1 MYETKLPDTLLWCSR
16 MSGSG
21 PISRRSP
28 AVVPSLPGSPAAHP
42 SPTTARATPSTA
54 EALAAGAAG
63 RGPRTVVEAAPTGAS
78 SPLERRAPTTTPKP
92 SPLDGELSWIMPRLR
107 QPAPAELGD
116 TELASLRSQV
126 RTLDKAG
133 LEQLRRGLE
142 RALPAWRTRRVPE
155 AKVGP
160 ATVDKIMAL
169 VGGPGRLG
177 RLPRATRDELRAVRE
192 ANVDALLARAALRI
206 VNGNDGIFRRYNRG
220 DAQAPEGFEV
230 TVGGRR
236 LDHIDQRY
244 ALVERVS
251 GLLRVGYGEE
261 ELTAAIAAAATSTAG
276 TARARAEADVP
287 AILEATAE
295 LITKRA
301 QSFQALSGPSDLG
314 DDAKARVAHQLSQVR
329 WLEARAV
336 AAEPSWSPAAPA
348 EYKDDLRALLT
359 APDAAHVLEAV
370 DVRFEAVM
378 DFVVSARLRADGL
391 DPLPTVRVERLPAER
406 VQATPDTSAAR
417 LPAGHPVRQ
426 RLDELGARLAAGERS
441 AVGVAYAT
449 QTFPEEILGD
459 VARGELKVVAFD
471 GSRDNGVRYIRD
483 TYGISEGG
491 VRSSCRLMG
500 LQGIYGSY
508 PRTLVTLDDGQQFL
522 LLSGYGASRQ
532 LNNAATPMLYTT
544 PEGQRVQPGAIDLA
558 TDGTDFRAAVRQD
571 LLEALAADWG
581 DRPGALDD
589 VPTRLMILQ
598 NPAHL
603 EHLLGD
609 ALRWGTPPES
619 PLVPFLLAY
628 RTHPDGHEERV
639 IIPKVGGGGL
649 YGDTAGQF
657 IEAFYGS
664 GLARL
669 SPDVIFN
676 GAAGGF
682 AGTAGT
688 APFAGR
694 RGLPEVEPGGVFMPT
709 EQVEQYGDG
718 RGPQPIPG
726 LLPADPAAWPPALVA
741 AREAAG
747 VHLTSKHVA
756 IAAPAVETFPLIHGL
771 VAEGHASIDVEA
783 AAIMEAARKL
793 GKTCTVVY
801 THSDDPRAS
810 EAEPNT
816 ALGMVA
822 PFLEGSH
829 YHAPLFGFLAA
840 LWDHSA
846 TRPAT

>member
-1 MYETKLPDTLLWCSR
+1 

-21 PISRRSP
+21 PISRRLP
-28 AVVPSLPGSPAAHP
+28 PGAPSLPGSAAAARGGATHASEHLATTPAGA
-42 SPTTARATPSTA
+42 SLGASRTPSV
-54 EALAAGAAG
+54 EVPGPLA
-63 RGPRTVVEAAPTGAS
+63 PSV
-78 SPLERRAPTTTPKP
+78 LERRAPATHAKP
-92 SPLDGELSWIMPRLR
+92 SALDGELSWILPRLR
-107 QPAPAELGD
+107 QPAPAELSD
-116 TELASLRSQV
+116 AELSSLRSQV

-142 RALPAWRTRRVPE
+142 RALPTWRTRRAPE
-155 AKVGP
+155 AKTGP
-160 ATVDKIMAL
+160 ATVDKIMAM

-177 RLPRATRDELRAVRE
+177 RLPRATRDELRTVRE

-206 VNGNDGIFRRYNRG
+206 VNGNDGVFRRYNGG
-220 DAQAPEGFEV
+220 DVHAPEGFDV

-251 GLLRVGYGEE
+251 GLLRVGYGED
-261 ELTAAIAAAATSTAG
+261 ELTTAIAAAATSSAP

-287 AILEATAE
+287 AILEATAQ

-301 QSFQALSGPSDLG
+301 QSFQAMSGPVDLS

-336 AAEPSWSPAAPA
+336 AAEPSWSAAA
-348 EYKDDLRALLT
+348 ATEYKDDLRALLT

-370 DVRFEAVM
+370 DARFEAVM
-378 DFVVSARLRADGL
+378 EFVLSARLRADGL

-406 VQATPDTSAAR
+406 VHAVPDTSAQR
-417 LPAGHPVRQ
+417 LAADHPVRQ

-522 LLSGYGASRQ
+522 LLTGYGASRQ

-544 PEGQRVQPGAIDLA
+544 PEGQRVQPGTIDLA

-571 LLEALAADWG
+571 LLDALVADWG
-581 DRPGALDD
+581 DRPGAIDD

-598 NPAHL
+598 NPVHL

-609 ALRWGTPPES
+609 QLRWGTPPDS

-628 RTHPDGHEERV
+628 RTHPGGHEERV

-657 IEAFYGS
+657 LEAFYGS

-688 APFAGR
+688 APFAGS
-694 RGLPEVEPGGVFMPT
+694 RGLPMVEPGGVFMPT

-718 RGPQPIPG
+718 RGPQVIPG
-726 LLPADPAAWPPALVA
+726 MLPADPAAWPAALIA

-747 VHLTSKHVA
+747 VHTTSKHVA

-840 LWDHSA
+840 LWDHSVA
-846 TRPAT
+846 RQAQA